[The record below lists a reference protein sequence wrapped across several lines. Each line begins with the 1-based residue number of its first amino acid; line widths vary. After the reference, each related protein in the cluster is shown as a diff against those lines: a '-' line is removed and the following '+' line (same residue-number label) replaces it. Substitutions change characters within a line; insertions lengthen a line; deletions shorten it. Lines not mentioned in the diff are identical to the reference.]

1 VACVSQ
7 RWGIVVMEVSARVR
21 RGRQEHLIEQLQAI
35 QKTEQHLFPGTMARY
50 VVKGDEALTWIRC
63 LLIWKSTDMPDEK
76 TRQRTLEAFQHALDD
91 DVDWQTAQSSVNE
104 AVIHT

>member
-1 VACVSQ
+1 
-7 RWGIVVMEVSARVR
+7 MEVSARVR